1 MHFPIPSWE
10 QKNIP
15 DEPGSLRR
23 SRLAPKEVWANP
35 SKILYSERLSFPAI
49 SLILCDIKF
58 SETFDE
64 FKDCKSMKEVIYC
77 VKNNFEEVSIR
88 CYDKLQEFDIS
99 KIL

>member
-1 MHFPIPSWE
+1 MHFLIPSWE
-10 QKNIP
+10 QKNIR

-35 SKILYSERLSFPAI
+35 SKTLSFLAI

-77 VKNNFEEVSIR
+77 VKNNFEEVSE
-88 CYDKLQEFDIS
+88 YKVL
-99 KIL
+99 